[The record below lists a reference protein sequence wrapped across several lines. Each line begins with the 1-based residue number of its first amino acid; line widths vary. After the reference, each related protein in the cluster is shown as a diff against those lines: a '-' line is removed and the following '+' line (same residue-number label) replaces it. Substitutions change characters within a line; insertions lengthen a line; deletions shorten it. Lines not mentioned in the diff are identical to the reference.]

1 MTELLIIRHIIGEMK
16 TCEICGGTVSSGTT
30 NNLRS
35 ACTGIRESTTASKDS
50 LADPI
55 CGCISID
62 RKNCPWCKK
71 PYHHDTSLNP
81 KILFSPM

>member
-16 TCEICGGTVSSGTT
+16 TCEICGGTVSSGIT
-30 NNLRS
+30 NTICS
-35 ACTGIRESTTASKDS
+35 ACTSIRKSTTALKDS
-50 LADPI
+50 FADHI
-55 CGCISID
+55 CGYVNTD